1 MDNHGKLWTIDQDQR
16 LMEAPHLSNG
26 YFSQIMGRSENAIKC
41 RRSHIAAKMHLD
53 DPGTPL
59 EEYVGL
65 MGGELIHAQTLIVEW
80 NKKRASL
87 RSFVDRNRKRRQD
100 EISRPASP
108 PPAQKT
114 QSRFFSAGQE
124 PQQASSSAWIG
135 STPDERITAICE
147 SIRGEN
153 GNLSSVFNDPQ
164 LLPTIIQHYPGF
176 EAYSRVVQAR
186 LNL

>member
-1 MDNHGKLWTIDQDQR
+1 MDNHGKLWTIDQDQK
-16 LMEAPHLSNG
+16 LMEAPHHSNG

-65 MGGELIHAQTLIVEW
+65 MGGDLIHAQTLIEEW
-80 NKKRASL
+80 NQKRASL

-100 EISRPASP
+100 EVSRPASP

-114 QSRFFSAGQE
+114 QSRFFASQD
-124 PQQASSSAWIG
+124 PPPMASSVWIG
-135 STPDERITAICE
+135 STPDERITVICQ
-147 SIRGEN
+147 SIREEN
-153 GNLSSVFNDPQ
+153 GNLYSVFNDPQ

-176 EAYSRVVQAR
+176 EAYSRVVRAR